1 MIDMTEE
8 RKKVAD
14 MLKKRYILAIT
25 IIACMLIFSQLIV
38 QYNIS
43 SEEDKARV
51 INIAGRQR
59 MLSQR
64 ITKDIM
70 GLYISEDYRDRKNYL
85 NELNLSLEIW
95 EQSHQGL
102 LHGDS
107 KMKLLGNNS
116 MVIQNMFDSI
126 NPNFLN
132 ILEAA
137 KNVKNLSINGS
148 KQEDLLPYLKI
159 IQGNEPDFLQGMD
172 KIVFQYTRDSDEK
185 VAFFKELEMILLAVA
200 LITLLLE
207 IIFIFRPSRLEV
219 TRVMKNLEE
228 SYKNIKNIFQT
239 APTPMILFS
248 EKEFKILRVNTAAKD
263 FFLKSGKNIEIRN
276 ILEENRKDVNGI
288 LNDLKIEGNIKN
300 KEINLKINEY
310 EKIVLLISAC
320 SLNFEEE
327 DTILV
332 GFSDITIQKKSQEEL
347 YLQATMDEMT
357 QILNKRTG
365 LNLLEEKINK
375 NEKFAVV
382 FVDIDGLKQV
392 NDTYGHQ
399 EGDSYIKNVVDKI
412 KESLYPTDFLFRYGG
427 DEIVIII
434 NAHDIGCIKRAKNI
448 ITKINLVPKDEAKQ
462 YKMLVSYGIAEYDNI
477 KKETVEELLARAD
490 SEMYINKRMNKEGRI
505 IN

>member
-1 MIDMTEE
+1 MTEE

-14 MLKKRYILAIT
+14 MLKKRYILAIS

-64 ITKDIM
+64 INKDIM
-70 GLYISEDYRDRKNYL
+70 GLYISDDYKDRKTYL
-85 NELNLSLEIW
+85 SELTLSLEIW
-95 EQSHQGL
+95 EQSHKGL
-102 LHGDS
+102 LYGDD
-107 KMKLLGNNS
+107 KMKLSGNNS
-116 MVIQNMFDSI
+116 LVIQNMFDSI

-148 KQEDLLPYLKI
+148 KQEEVLPYLKI
-159 IQGNEPDFLQGMD
+159 IQGNEADFLQGMD
-172 KIVFQYTRDSDEK
+172 KIVFQYTHESDEK
-185 VAFFKELEMILLAVA
+185 VALFKELEMILLAVA

-248 EKEFKILRVNTAAKD
+248 ENGFKILRVNIAAKE
-263 FFLKSGKNIEIRN
+263 FFLKIGKNIEIKN
-276 ILEENRKDVNGI
+276 ILEKNKKEIIEI
-288 LNDLKIEGNIKN
+288 LNDLKIGGNIKN
-300 KEINLKINEY
+300 KEISLRINEY

-375 NEKFAVV
+375 NEKFAVI
-382 FVDIDGLKQV
+382 FVDIDMLKHV

-399 EGDSYIKNVVDKI
+399 EGDSYIKSVVERI
-412 KESLYPTDFLFRYGG
+412 KENLYPTDFLFRYGG

-434 NAHDIGCIKRAKNI
+434 NSYDIGCTKRAENI
-448 ITKINLVPKDEAKQ
+448 VAKINSLPQNEVKP
-462 YKMLVSYGIAEYDNI
+462 YRMLVSYGIAEYDNI
-477 KKETVEELLARAD
+477 NKETVEELLARAD